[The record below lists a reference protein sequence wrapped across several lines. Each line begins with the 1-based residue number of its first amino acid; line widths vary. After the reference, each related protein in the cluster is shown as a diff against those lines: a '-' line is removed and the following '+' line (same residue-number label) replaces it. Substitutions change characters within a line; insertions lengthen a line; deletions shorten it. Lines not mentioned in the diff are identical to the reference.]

1 MQLVSA
7 QIAEFQKSSSW
18 IRRMFEA
25 GRELKKQYGA
35 EAVYDFSLGSPDL
48 TPPAAIIEA
57 IRALPEQL
65 RRPAAL
71 SYMPNAGYPEA
82 RAALAAWLSEDQGV
96 AIEAEHLIITVG
108 AAGGLNVLFHTILSP
123 GEEVICPAPYF
134 VEYGFYCGNHGA
146 ALKPIKSK
154 PLTFALDLE
163 GIAEAIN
170 EKTRAVL
177 INSPNNPS
185 GVIYSP
191 EELQKL
197 AEILVRGTEKYGRPI
212 FLVSDEP
219 YRFLT
224 FTDLAL
230 PSVFNFYPYSVIVSS
245 FSKNL
250 ALAGERLGYVV
261 VNPALGAATAE
272 LMGGLIFSNRTLGY
286 VNAPC
291 IGQMIMTACVA
302 QASSLA
308 EPQFAVYAE
317 RRQLMAEVLTAAG
330 LEFQLPAGTFYFF
343 PKVPQGIDDLTF
355 VNRLQQERILAVP
368 GTGFGYPGYFRLAL
382 CVDKRFILEA
392 AEGFRTA
399 VKNCRASVL

>member
-1 MQLVSA
+1 MSLLA
-7 QIAEFQKSSSW
+7 PQISQFQQSSSW

-25 GRELKKQYGA
+25 GIELKKQYGA
-35 EAVYDFSLGSPDL
+35 DNVYDFSLGSPDL
-48 TPPAAIIEA
+48 TPPEAIIDA

-96 AIEAEHLIITVG
+96 SIKAEHLIITVG
-108 AAGGLNVLFHTILSP
+108 AAGGLNALFHTILSP

-134 VEYGFYCGNHGA
+134 VEYGFYCGNHA
-146 ALKPIKSK
+146 ATLKPVKSK
-154 PLTFALDLE
+154 PLTFELDLE
-163 GIAEAIN
+163 GIAAAIN

-185 GVIYSP
+185 GVVYSA

-197 AEILVRGTEKYGRPI
+197 AEIMTQATQKYGRPI

-224 FTDLAL
+224 FDDITL

-250 ALAGERLGYVV
+250 ALAGERLGYVA
-261 VNPALGAATAE
+261 VNPVLEDADE
-272 LMGGLIFSNRTLGY
+272 LIGGLIFSNRTLGY

-291 IGQMIMTACVA
+291 IGQMIMSACVA
-302 QASSLA
+302 QASKLA

-317 RRQLMAEVLTAAG
+317 RRQLMAEVLSAANI
-330 LEFQLPAGTFYFF
+330 EFQLPAGTFYFF
-343 PKVPQGIDDLTF
+343 PKVPQGLDDVAF

-368 GTGFGYPGYFRLAL
+368 GSGFGYPGFFRLAL
-382 CVDKRFILEA
+382 CVDKKFIA
-392 AEGFRTA
+392 AAKQGFI
-399 VKNCRASVL
+399 RAAK